1 MQLQKKQKPLL
12 LPRKRLQKLI
22 KQLLNQK
29 KKLRM

>member
-1 MQLQKKQKPLL
+1 MLLQKKQKPLL
-12 LPRKRLQKLI
+12 RPRKRLRKLI